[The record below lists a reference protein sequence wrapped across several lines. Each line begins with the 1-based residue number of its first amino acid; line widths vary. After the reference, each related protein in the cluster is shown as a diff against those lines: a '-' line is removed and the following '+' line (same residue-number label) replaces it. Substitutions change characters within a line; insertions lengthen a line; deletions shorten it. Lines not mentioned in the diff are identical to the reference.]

1 MSQLREQLVTDYAE
15 HFSRL
20 NATLDVRRMSPSDFR
35 MHDLTFGPVL
45 NAVPRPAKIL
55 DLGCGVGFLLNW
67 LSRQPGVTPVGVDA
81 SPTQLEIARKAF
93 PDLDI
98 TLSDGLEYLRSHPD
112 SFDGIFCTDV
122 LEHIPGTDNCI
133 EWVRTAR
140 LALRPGGFF
149 ACRGP
154 NAANLTGGFSRYI
167 DLTHE
172 RSFTEM
178 SILQLLDAG
187 GLMNNRILP
196 IYAGRVAGRL
206 RHAVEYLVHR
216 LIYRICGQGSAN
228 EFTYNVCAVG
238 YRRD

>member
-1 MSQLREQLVTDYAE
+1 MSQLRDQLVTDYAE

-20 NATLDVRRMSPSDFR
+20 NTSLNAQRMSPRDFR
-35 MHDLTFGPVL
+35 MFDLTFGPVL
-45 NAVPRPAKIL
+45 NASPRPARIL

-67 LSRQPGVTPVGVDA
+67 LTRQSGVTPVGVDA
-81 SPTQLEIARKAF
+81 SPTQLEIARQAF
-93 PDLDI
+93 PDLEI
-98 TLSDGLEYLRSHPD
+98 VVSDGLEYLRSHAN

-133 EWVRTAR
+133 EWVQTAR
-140 LALRPGGFF
+140 AALRPGGFF
-149 ACRGP
+149 VCRGP

-172 RSFTEM
+172 RIFTEM

-187 GLMNNRILP
+187 GLASNRVLP
-196 IYAGRVAGRL
+196 IRAGHFGGRVRQQ
-206 RHAVEYLVHR
+206 VEHLLHR
-216 LIYRICGQGSAN
+216 AIYRICGQGSAR

-238 YRRD
+238 YRK

>member
-1 MSQLREQLVTDYAE
+1 MSQLRDQLVTDYAE

-20 NATLDVRRMSPSDFR
+20 NTSLDAQQMSPHELR

-45 NAVPRPAKIL
+45 RECPRPARIL

-67 LSRQPGVTPVGVDA
+67 LSRHPGVTPVGVDA
-81 SPTQLEIARKAF
+81 SPTQLEIARKMF
-93 PDLDI
+93 PDLEI
-98 TLSDGLEYLRSHPD
+98 TASDGLDYLRSHAD

-133 EWVRTAR
+133 EWVQTAR
-140 LALRPGGFF
+140 AALRPGGFF

-154 NAANLTGGFSRYI
+154 NAANLTGGFCRYI

-172 RSFTEM
+172 RSFTDV

-187 GLMNNRILP
+187 GLRRNRILP
-196 IYAGRVAGRL
+196 IKAGHVAGRI
-206 RHAVEYLVHR
+206 RQQVEYMLHR
-216 LIYRICGQGSAN
+216 VIYRICGVSVAK

-238 YRRD
+238 YRD